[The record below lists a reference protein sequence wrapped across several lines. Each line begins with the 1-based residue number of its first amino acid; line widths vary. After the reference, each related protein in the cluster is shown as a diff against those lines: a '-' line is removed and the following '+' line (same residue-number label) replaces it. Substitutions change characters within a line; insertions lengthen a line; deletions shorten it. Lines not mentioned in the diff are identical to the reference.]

1 MELAILS
8 KVTPPTKNLHNDYF
22 RKSIQNF
29 EKYEP
34 KHWPTFTPANCC
46 TGKTGRAKRT
56 TKINNVMHL
65 KAVFL
70 YLMQA
75 IHLEQSCLSK
85 IFTFCCC
92 ETYRAVHYEKKA
104 LFCLFGILVINWK
117 QTSEP
122 SIVTRALQLK
132 IGLFSKTFIFHR
144 TLLFRHRR

>member
-1 MELAILS
+1 
-8 KVTPPTKNLHNDYF
+8 
-22 RKSIQNF
+22 
-29 EKYEP
+29 
-34 KHWPTFTPANCC
+34 
-46 TGKTGRAKRT
+46 
-56 TKINNVMHL
+56 MHL

-85 IFTFCCC
+85 IFTLCCC

-104 LFCLFGILVINWK
+104 
-117 QTSEP
+117 QP